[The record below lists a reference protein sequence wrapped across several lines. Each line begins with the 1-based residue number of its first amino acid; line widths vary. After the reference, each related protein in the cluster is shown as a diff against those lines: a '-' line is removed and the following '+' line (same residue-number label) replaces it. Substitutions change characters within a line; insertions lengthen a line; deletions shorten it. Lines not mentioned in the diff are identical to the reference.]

1 MITPRK
7 SGDISGPALLHLAV
21 LIAFA
26 LLLVAALTSRSE
38 VVATEHFDGTI
49 SDHQRATS
57 DAAAQARLLA
67 ETYFGVDRLIEE
79 RSHDPILDD
88 VSEVANSLA
97 LFKTA
102 ADSASA
108 RGMLAGRTLP
118 DLWTELAEAKQS
130 ADEAR
135 RALGEIQ
142 GALDT
147 VVGGREDVPT
157 AVSELVA
164 YNRELQIRNLQLVGQ
179 LANLERRAG
188 AVGKPPC
195 WVTPDGQAEYT
206 YKITITDLEL
216 TVEPIWRAE
225 RASEMERIGASL
237 SREIVSYDDE
247 SFSRAMYPFLAF
259 GAESDPECRFFVQVI
274 DETGPYK
281 DAWQARLALVE
292 GYFYKYW
299 VR

>member
-1 MITPRK
+1 MISPSR

-38 VVATEHFDGTI
+38 VAATEHFDGTI

-57 DAAAQARLLA
+57 DAAAQARELA
-67 ETYFGVDRLIEE
+67 QAYFGVDRLVEE
-79 RSHDPILDD
+79 ATHDPILDD
-88 VSEVANSLA
+88 ISEVSNSLA
-97 LFKTA
+97 LFKA
-102 ADSASA
+102 AAESAEA
-108 RGMLAGRTLP
+108 RDLLARRSLP
-118 DLWTELAEAKQS
+118 DLWDELAEARDTAEKAQRS
-130 ADEAR
+130 
-135 RALGEIQ
+135 LGEVQ
-142 GALDT
+142 GALDM
-147 VVGGREDVPT
+147 VGGGEDVPV

-188 AVGKPPC
+188 SVGKPPC

-206 YKITITDLEL
+206 YKITITDLDF
-216 TVEPIWRAE
+216 TVEPIWRAD
-225 RASEMERIGASL
+225 RAADMERIGAPL
-237 SREIVSYDDE
+237 SREIVTYDDE
-247 SFSRAMYPFLAF
+247 AFSRAMYPFLAF
-259 GAESDPECRFFVQVI
+259 GTESNPECRFFVQVI
-274 DETGPYK
+274 DDTGPFK